1 MICGSLKWLNDFKAN
16 QKFQLEKLIADEDR
30 EKKKCYF
37 NFFTMNKIWLW
48 LFIFNVFLLR
58 KNETGS
64 TGFDWLTDHQEN
76 FEKNQKSLELKV
88 LYYNSTL

>member
-30 EKKKCYF
+30 EKKKYCF
-37 NFFTMNKIWLW
+37 NFYVMKKIRLL
-48 LFIFNVFLLR
+48 LFVVFFLR

-88 LYYNSTL
+88 L